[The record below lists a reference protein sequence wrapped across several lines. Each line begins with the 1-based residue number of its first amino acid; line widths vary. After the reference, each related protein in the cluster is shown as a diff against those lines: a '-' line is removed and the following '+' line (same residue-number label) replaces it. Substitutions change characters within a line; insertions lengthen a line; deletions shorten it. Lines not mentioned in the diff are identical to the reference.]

1 MLITYFNG
9 YILIFFLDT
18 KNALHNL
25 HYVNLKKEQQL
36 LRNYQCVKDFF
47 MCLFDTLPH
56 AENGNAFLRKND
68 VRPEK

>member
-1 MLITYFNG
+1 MLITYFSGN
-9 YILIFFLDT
+9 ILIFFLDT

-25 HYVNLKKEQQL
+25 HYVDFKKTTTTSQKLPMRE
-36 LRNYQCVKDFF
+36 RFF
-47 MCLFDTLPH
+47 LCLFDTLPH